1 MEGVENGVKANGWC
15 SILFAA
21 RRRHMFDLRH
31 APAAWGVRRQAGC
44 GGKKKKKRRKG
55 SDGLGRGGEGSC
67 MG

>member
-1 MEGVENGVKANGWC
+1 MGSRLMGWC

-21 RRRHMFDLRH
+21 GRRHMSDLRH
-31 APAAWGVRRQAGC
+31 ASAAWGVWRQAGC
-44 GGKKKKKRRKG
+44 GGKKRKKKRRKG